1 MNSGVWEG
9 MLEMQRILTCEEN
22 NPTQRSENTKNRN
35 TKQNLH
41 FCTHWNVEEM
51 ESARKVTHEMEN
63 TKTDYEK
70 GETRIHKE
78 YKIRDC
84 KM

>member
-1 MNSGVWEG
+1 
-9 MLEMQRILTCEEN
+9 
-22 NPTQRSENTKNRN
+22 
-35 TKQNLH
+35 
-41 FCTHWNVEEM
+41 VEEM